1 MVMSPPSPNTV
12 GVAHWWSPH
21 SYSLQISVSPRHL
34 QARRWRSRPLRDLFS
49 STSFILVIEMT
60 FFIFYLLCKFA
71 PACQHT
77 CLHHSFCTLIF

>member
-1 MVMSPPSPNTV
+1 MADGENAVKGENERWQCHPPSPKTV

-49 STSFILVIEMT
+49 STSLTLVIEMT
-60 FFIFYLLCKFA
+60 FLYFLFIV
-71 PACQHT
+71 
-77 CLHHSFCTLIF
+77 